1 MISENSE
8 DAYSMMIEKYQP
20 IINKYADYYLKKYDG
35 QGIEKEELIQEGTIG
50 LINAIHY
57 YMEKEDCLFYTFANL
72 IIKREM
78 ERYIKKNTRHKHQVL
93 TNASSIHALIVS
105 DDITLEETLFNDIDL
120 VENISN
126 DIYLKKVLYNF
137 KYELSDVQSR
147 VYELRLNNF
156 SNKEISIL
164 LDLTYKT
171 VDNCIRLTK
180 EKFKKYIQKYL

>member
-1 MISENSE
+1 MISENNE
-8 DAYSMMIEKYQP
+8 DAYSIMIKKYQP
-20 IINKYADYYLKKYDG
+20 IISKYADYYLEKFDG
-35 QGIEKEELIQEGTIG
+35 RGIEKEELIQEGTIG

-57 YMEKEDCLFYTFANL
+57 YMEDEDCLFYTFANL

-78 ERYIKKNTRHKHQVL
+78 ERYIKKNTRYKHQIL
-93 TNASSIHALIVS
+93 TNASSIHDLIVS
-105 DDITLEETLFNDIDL
+105 DELTLEDTLFDNMDL

-126 DIYLKKVLYNF
+126 EIYLKKALYDF
-137 KYELSDVQSR
+137 KYELSDIQSQI
-147 VYELRLNNF
+147 YELRLNSF
-156 SNKEISIL
+156 TNKEISIL